1 MAFMDIKIELDEN
14 KGKGKGEEVIYKET
28 VTDNTGIIVGSI
40 LVGALIIAGAVIYSF
55 APRTPAAGVVPTTT
69 TNTAL
74 PEFATKVPYQ
84 QTFVNGDVTL
94 GDPNAKVKIVEYGDY
109 QCPFCAQL
117 FKTAEPSIIENYV
130 KTGKANMTYKDL
142 IIIDNFVPGGHE
154 SADAAL
160 GAKCA
165 ADQGKFWEYHDA
177 LFTVESAESLA
188 NGGRSENS
196 GNLTKDLL
204 TQIAVKLGLDKKN
217 FQNCYDSRKYDSAVQ
232 ADTAEARKKLAQV
245 TTPSTLINGELVL
258 GSVPFANFAAV
269 IDKYLK

>member
-1 MAFMDIKIELDEN
+1 MDIKIELDEN
-14 KGKGKGEEVIYKET
+14 KGKGKGEEIIYKET
-28 VTDNTGIIVGSI
+28 ITDNTGIIVGSI
-40 LVGALIIAGAVIYSF
+40 LAGALIIAGSVIYAF
-55 APRTPAAGVVPTTT
+55 GPRVPVAGVAPTIT
-69 TNTAL
+69 TNATL
-74 PEFATKVPYQ
+74 PEFVTKVPYQ

-117 FKTAEPSIIENYV
+117 FKTSESSIRENYI

-142 IIIDNFVPGGHE
+142 IIIDNFVQGGHE

-177 LFTVESAESLA
+177 IFTVESAEGQA
-188 NGGRSENS
+188 TGGRSENT

-232 ADTAEARKKLAQV
+232 ADTAEAKIKLTKV

-258 GSVPFANFAAV
+258 GAVPFNNFAAV